1 MATTFKGKNKVEI
14 SRFKGLGEMP
24 AKQLKETT
32 MDPQKRILLR
42 VKLPDAIAAMGLTTE
57 DELGTEEAL
66 PEGTT
71 LADVDDLVE
80 RLMGKNADKRFEFI
94 QDNAEFAENIDV

>member
-1 MATTFKGKNKVEI
+1 
-14 SRFKGLGEMP
+14 MP

-32 MDPQKRILLR
+32 MDPSKRILLR
-42 VKLPDAIAAMGLTTE
+42 VTLPDAIAAMGLATE
-57 DELGTEEAL
+57 GEISNDEVL

-80 RLMGKNADKRFEFI
+80 RLMGKKPELRFQYIQENARFVE
-94 QDNAEFAENIDV
+94 ELDV